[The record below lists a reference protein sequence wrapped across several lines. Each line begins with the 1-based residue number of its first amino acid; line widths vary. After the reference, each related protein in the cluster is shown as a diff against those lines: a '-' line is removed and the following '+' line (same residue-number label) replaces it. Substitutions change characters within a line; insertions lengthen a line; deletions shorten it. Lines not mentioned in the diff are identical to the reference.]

1 MLKVKFWRIE
11 NTVFMQVL
19 EQGKEIKRGYF
30 KFRTSNNIEIISDQS
45 PQIGQ
50 NILGNIDETMLYIR
64 GEDYYEDNSIVA
76 RTFNSVLIAK
86 CFLKDYIDAIKE
98 YNDSLLS
105 QKSEDIEKDTEVII
119 VG

>member
-19 EQGKEIKRGYF
+19 EQGEEIKRGYF

-45 PQIGQ
+45 PRIGQ
-50 NILGNIDETMLYIR
+50 DFPGNIDETMLYIR
-64 GEDYYEDNSIVA
+64 GENHYEDNSIVA
-76 RTFNSVLIAK
+76 HTFNSVVIAK
-86 CFLKDYIDAIKE
+86 CYLKDYVEAIKE
-98 YNDSLLS
+98 YNDSLLP
-105 QKSEDIEKDTEVII
+105 QKSEDIEKDTEVVI